1 MVHFLHLL
9 DIEATLVNRLPS
21 NLDSQRD
28 IVRQQFMARLI
39 GNEIACRNILRMS
52 PYAFALL
59 CQKLRGTGILKD
71 YRRATVEE
79 QVVKFLHVLGQ
90 NFHTRALGFYF
101 QRSGET
107 VSRHFHNV
115 LRAVISLEG
124 ELLKQPT
131 GSEVS
136 LEIQNSQRIYP
147 YFKDCI
153 GAIDGTHIRVKV
165 PKEQAARFR
174 GRKEW
179 PTQNVLATCSFDM
192 KFTYV
197 LPGWEGTASDSR
209 ILKNALTREDR
220 LLIPQGK
227 YN

>member
-131 GSEVS
+131 GSEVP
-136 LEIQNSQRIYP
+136 LEIQNSQRFYP
-147 YFKDCI
+147 YFKV
-153 GAIDGTHIRVKV
+153 IDITYTSLM
-165 PKEQAARFR
+165 F
-174 GRKEW
+174 
-179 PTQNVLATCSFDM
+179 SF
-192 KFTYV
+192 
-197 LPGWEGTASDSR
+197 
-209 ILKNALTREDR
+209 
-220 LLIPQGK
+220 
-227 YN
+227 